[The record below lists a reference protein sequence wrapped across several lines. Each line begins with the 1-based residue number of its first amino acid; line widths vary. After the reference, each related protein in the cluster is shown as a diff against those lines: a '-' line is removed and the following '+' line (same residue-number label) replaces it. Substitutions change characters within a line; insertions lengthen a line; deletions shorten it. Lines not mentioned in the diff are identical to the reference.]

1 GQPTETMRI
10 IPDPQNNSVLVYAT
24 AKEENTVEAMIRK
37 IDILPLQVRIDA
49 VIAEVTLNDALRYGT
64 QFFFKQG
71 DLNETLSAAQTG
83 APLAGSFPGFVL
95 GATAKTVQAAISAL
109 QQVTTVRV
117 LSSPEVMVLDNQ
129 PAALQVGDL
138 VPFLTQSGQST
149 LVPGAPVV
157 NSINYRPTG
166 VVLNVTP
173 RVNSGGLVTLDI
185 AQEVSAINTSAPNF
199 TNSPTFSDRFVQ
211 SRVVVQDGQTVGLA
225 GLITDNISLG
235 NQGIPF
241 LKNVPILGFLTGTQN
256 NSRAR
261 TELLVLITPHVVHD
275 QRDARALTQDLIS
288 QLPNAAIVPRFSNRL
303 PPTGSSDPNGQLLGK
318 LGMPP

>member
-1 GQPTETMRI
+1 
-10 IPDPQNNSVLVYAT
+10 
-24 AKEENTVEAMIRK
+24 
-37 IDILPLQVRIDA
+37 LQVRIDA
-49 VIAEVTLNDALRYGT
+49 VIAEVTLNDTLKYGT
-64 QFFFKQG
+64 QFSFKQG
-71 DLNETLSAAQTG
+71 DLNETLSAATTG
-83 APLAGSFPGFVL
+83 VPLAGSFPGFVL
-95 GATAKTVQAAISAL
+95 GATAKNAQAAISAL

-138 VPFLTQSGQST
+138 VPFLTQTGQST

-199 TNSPTFSDRFVQ
+199 VGSPTFSDRFVQ

-241 LKNVPILGFLTGTQN
+241 LKNVPILSFLAGTQN
-256 NSRAR
+256 NGRNR
-261 TELLVLITPHVVHD
+261 TELMVLITPHVVHD

-288 QLPNAAIVPRFSNRL
+288 QLPNAAIVPRYANSL
-303 PPTGSSDPNGQLLGK
+303 PPSGASDPNGRLLGK
-318 LGMPP
+318 AGMPP